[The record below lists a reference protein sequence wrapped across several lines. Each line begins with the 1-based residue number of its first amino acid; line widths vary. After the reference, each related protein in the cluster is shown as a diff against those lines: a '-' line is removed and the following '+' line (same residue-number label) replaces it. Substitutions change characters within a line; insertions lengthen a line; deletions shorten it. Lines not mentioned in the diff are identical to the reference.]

1 LIQALASTFLLA
13 QDALTRS
20 EFDVPE
26 NIAFAVIAAVML
38 FSAFKM
44 ITTGNVVHA
53 ALYLV
58 IVLAGSAAIF
68 ILLGSDFVGATQ
80 VLVYIGAIIVLFL
93 FGIMLTKA
101 QLGDDASVAHEKRSM
116 GALVAVLLMVVMSF
130 ALLDTFGRTELAFGD
145 PEPVCI
151 AGIDES
157 SADCLERVGA
167 SDDVSSDRSVVVDI
181 ADMPTPVAE
190 ALGVTETSGEFTI
203 TQAAFEE
210 LDPEVA
216 RRVPGAELFGNN
228 KQIADAI
235 FSQYIVP
242 FEAVSVLLLA
252 ALIGAI
258 VVARKE

>member
-1 LIQALASTFLLA
+1 MTGALLFA

-20 EFDVPE
+20 DFDVAE
-26 NIAFAVIAAVML
+26 NIAFAIIAFIMIAA
-38 FSAFKM
+38 AFKM
-44 ITTGNVVHA
+44 VTTGNVVHA

-58 IVLAGSAAIF
+58 IVLAASAAIF

-80 VLVYIGAIIVLFL
+80 ILVYIGAIVVLFL

-101 QLGDDASVAHEKRSM
+101 QLGDDDSVDHEKRGM
-116 GALVAVLLMVVMSF
+116 GAMVGVLLFVVMAF
-130 ALLDTFGRTELAFGD
+130 ALIDTFGNDEINFGD
-145 PEPVCI
+145 PEPI
-151 AGIDES
+151 AYTPVATDA
-157 SADCLERVGA
+157 ADL
-167 SDDVSSDRSVVVDI
+167 
-181 ADMPTPVAE
+181 PTPVRE
-190 ALGVTETSGEFTI
+190 ALEISADAGTVEVSLADFET
-203 TQAAFEE
+203 
-210 LDPEVA
+210 LDPEVQ
-216 RRVPGAELFGNN
+216 RRVPGAEVFGNN